1 MASSSETGPQPLNG
15 EQVNYA
21 IELIEQQHKLRQTP
35 LGVVWPFLNY
45 TCCCL
50 MKKRQK
56 RFDLALKRS
65 LRRRLALHN
74 SKTDQL
80 LEEDPFLMLGYGM
93 NSYFDVMKQ
102 LMGLFA
108 VITLFLAP
116 VMWYLSRFDA
126 LAEYPGY
133 GTNQFS
139 LGNIGG
145 A

>member
-1 MASSSETGPQPLNG
+1 
-15 EQVNYA
+15 
-21 IELIEQQHKLRQTP
+21 
-35 LGVVWPFLNY
+35 
-45 TCCCL
+45 

-102 LMGLFA
+102 LMGMFA
-108 VITLFLAP
+108 VTTLFLAP

-126 LAEYPGY
+126 LA
-133 GTNQFS
+133 Q
-139 LGNIGG
+139 
-145 A
+145 